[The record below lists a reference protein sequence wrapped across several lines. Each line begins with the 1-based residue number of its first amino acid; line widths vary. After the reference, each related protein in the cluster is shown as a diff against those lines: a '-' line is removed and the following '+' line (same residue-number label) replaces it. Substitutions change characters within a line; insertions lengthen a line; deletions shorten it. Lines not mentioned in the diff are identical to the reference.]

1 MADITLAECG
11 GQVWLVGGVEY
22 MSDLLANALPPNIST
37 EIVQCES
44 AQDVMRMWEQNNP
57 DGDGSSAWQIHPAIV
72 SRIKRASPDFAVY
85 FTQWSALLDADA
97 LAVVNAAAA
106 QARALAEAP
115 VRVATYLP
123 ADPAR
128 NLVSLARLRA
138 QMIEDALIEAGVE
151 AGRFLRETREAG
163 SVPGMGDESQR
174 VDVIVRAD

>member
-22 MSDLLANALPPNIST
+22 MSDLLTNALPPNIST

-44 AQDVMRMWEQNNP
+44 AQDVMRLWEQNNP

-106 QARALAEAP
+106 QARTLAEAP
-115 VRVATYLP
+115 LLIATYLP
-123 ADPAR
+123 PAPAR
-128 NLVSLARLRA
+128 NLTSLARLRA
-138 QMIEDALIEAGVE
+138 QMIEDALIEAGID
-151 AGRFLRETREAG
+151 AARFLRETRETG

-174 VDVIVRAD
+174 VDVVVRAA

>member
-22 MSDLLANALPPNIST
+22 LTDLLANTLPPNIST

-72 SRIKRASPDFAVY
+72 TRIKSASPDFALY

-97 LAVVNAAAA
+97 MAVVNAVAMR
-106 QARALAEAP
+106 ARTLAEVP

-123 ADPAR
+123 PNPAR
-128 NLVSLARLRA
+128 NLASLARLRA
-138 QMIEDALIEAGVE
+138 QMIEDALVE
-151 AGRFLRETREAG
+151 AGIDAARFLRETRAT
-163 SVPGMGDESQR
+163 SAIPGMGEESQR
-174 VDVIVRAD
+174 VDVIVRAG

>member
-22 MSDLLANALPPNIST
+22 MSDLLANSLAANISM

-44 AQDVMRMWEQNNP
+44 TQDVMRLWEQNNP

-106 QARALAEAP
+106 QARGQADVP
-115 VRVATYLP
+115 VQIATYLP
-123 ADPAR
+123 PAPAR
-128 NLVSLARLRA
+128 NLASLARLRA
-138 QMIEDALIEAGVE
+138 QMIEDALIEAGID
-151 AGRFLRETREAG
+151 AARFLRETRETG

-174 VDVIVRAD
+174 VDVVVQAA